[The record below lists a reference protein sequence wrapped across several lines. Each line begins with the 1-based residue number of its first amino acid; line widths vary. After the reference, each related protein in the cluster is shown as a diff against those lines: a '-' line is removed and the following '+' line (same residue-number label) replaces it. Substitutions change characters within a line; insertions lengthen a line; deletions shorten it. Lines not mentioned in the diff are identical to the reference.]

1 MRPEAKKSRVGSAIC
16 KDARGVRS
24 RTLARLAGFAV
35 FTVSFVLAGCGGG
48 TTIASTSG
56 GSFSISPGTTTIDTN
71 CVGCNAKNSSG
82 SPVEQFSVTTP
93 GGTGAAVTWSV
104 SGGDAN
110 SGHGKIDAATGQ
122 YTPPSYLTANS
133 VQVTI
138 TAALTSNPTTTVSTV
153 LTITPGFLQ
162 PLTPENSALGANG
175 TLTLAGYIAEAGG
188 TSGINFALSNT
199 ASGSSG
205 GQGTLG
211 TPTCIRGGTAF
222 THCSV
227 VYSAPAI
234 ISSTNTTYI
243 VATVGTSTSKSASV
257 VLLNTAGVTS
267 NPATHETQQKNAPV
281 VLGSSGGNNNDYD
294 QANGQVTDCCGGT
307 LGALIK
313 DSNGTQ
319 YILSNNHVLAR
330 SDRATLSE
338 KIVQPGLIDDNCNPF
353 GNTGA
358 ATNFVATLSNF
369 LPLKSATTNADAAIA
384 QVGSGM
390 VDTSG
395 AILELG
401 SRQGGS
407 LAAAPPG
414 TSCTA
419 TFQGSSCIP
428 GKGEN
433 AVLNMTVAKSGRTTG
448 LTCATV
454 SAVSLNVNIDYF
466 SDCAESKPYT
476 TKTFTNQIAMSGN
489 QFADAGDS
497 GSLVVDTANAEPIGL
512 FFAGGLDTSGVSLGV
527 ANPAQDVLN
536 ELGSLGST
544 TYTFVG
550 TTDHAVSCLNYGN
563 NTATAAQ
570 GITITPLQSA
580 RAEQGM
586 NQARMLVNTA
596 TGILG
601 VATGKSSDSAGEAAV
616 VLYVDQSRN
625 IDVPATVNGVRTI
638 VIPTTQQAVAFGV
651 APQSPQDAAVPAIL
665 SSQALNDAI
674 NGKNAV
680 ASNLMKQNAAFFGVG
695 VGQSLDSPREA
706 ALVIYV
712 DRKNVPADLP
722 PIINGMRTRYV
733 IMDRLH
739 VTRSYATPLPTRSR
753 CMPHTAPERAK
764 NNLLEFSGSRD
775 LGLKF

>member
-257 VLLNTAGVTS
+257 VLLNTAVVTS
-267 NPATHETQQKNAPV
+267 NPATH
-281 VLGSSGGNNNDYD
+281 
-294 QANGQVTDCCGGT
+294 
-307 LGALIK
+307 
-313 DSNGTQ
+313 
-319 YILSNNHVLAR
+319 
-330 SDRATLSE
+330 
-338 KIVQPGLIDDNCNPF
+338 
-353 GNTGA
+353 
-358 ATNFVATLSNF
+358 
-369 LPLKSATTNADAAIA
+369 
-384 QVGSGM
+384 
-390 VDTSG
+390 
-395 AILELG
+395 
-401 SRQGGS
+401 
-407 LAAAPPG
+407 
-414 TSCTA
+414 
-419 TFQGSSCIP
+419 
-428 GKGEN
+428 
-433 AVLNMTVAKSGRTTG
+433 
-448 LTCATV
+448 
-454 SAVSLNVNIDYF
+454 
-466 SDCAESKPYT
+466 
-476 TKTFTNQIAMSGN
+476 
-489 QFADAGDS
+489 
-497 GSLVVDTANAEPIGL
+497 
-512 FFAGGLDTSGVSLGV
+512 
-527 ANPAQDVLN
+527 
-536 ELGSLGST
+536 
-544 TYTFVG
+544 
-550 TTDHAVSCLNYGN
+550 
-563 NTATAAQ
+563 
-570 GITITPLQSA
+570 
-580 RAEQGM
+580 
-586 NQARMLVNTA
+586 
-596 TGILG
+596 
-601 VATGKSSDSAGEAAV
+601 
-616 VLYVDQSRN
+616 
-625 IDVPATVNGVRTI
+625 
-638 VIPTTQQAVAFGV
+638 
-651 APQSPQDAAVPAIL
+651 
-665 SSQALNDAI
+665 
-674 NGKNAV
+674 
-680 ASNLMKQNAAFFGVG
+680 
-695 VGQSLDSPREA
+695 
-706 ALVIYV
+706 
-712 DRKNVPADLP
+712 
-722 PIINGMRTRYV
+722 
-733 IMDRLH
+733 
-739 VTRSYATPLPTRSR
+739 
-753 CMPHTAPERAK
+753 
-764 NNLLEFSGSRD
+764 
-775 LGLKF
+775 